1 MPDLKRHGQNWHLEC
16 FNKLKYIMCVMT
28 VSYLVVYCF
37 KDCICCDIELFLLN
51 KNLAARMKNSVLRLA
66 FSEEDL

>member
-1 MPDLKRHGQNWHLEC
+1 M
-16 FNKLKYIMCVMT
+16 FVMCVMT

>member
-1 MPDLKRHGQNWHLEC
+1 MP
-16 FNKLKYIMCVMT
+16 
-28 VSYLVVYCF
+28 VSYFVVYCF

-66 FSEEDL
+66 FSEENL